1 MNHANERN
9 RTAASQTR
17 SIARPT
23 SKVNKIM
30 TASVPARRSSFKW
43 GCQQRSI
50 ARPIVTGAGIGL
62 AAGRDVAV
70 ADDMREVDGGIT
82 LHERARNRGERD
94 VLCFVVGLVVVF
106 FVFVV
111 VGFVFVLFVF
121 GVVCLSRMP
130 GAMIEGDVLHHF
142 VVAVFF

>member
-30 TASVPARRSSFKW
+30 TASVPACRSSFKC

-50 ARPIVTGAGIGL
+50 ARPIETGAGIGL
-62 AAGRDVAV
+62 TAGRDIAV

-94 VLCFVVGLVVVF
+94 VLRIVVGPNNTTFELDA
-106 FVFVV
+106 
-111 VGFVFVLFVF
+111 LFTN
-121 GVVCLSRMP
+121 R
-130 GAMIEGDVLHHF
+130 
-142 VVAVFF
+142 